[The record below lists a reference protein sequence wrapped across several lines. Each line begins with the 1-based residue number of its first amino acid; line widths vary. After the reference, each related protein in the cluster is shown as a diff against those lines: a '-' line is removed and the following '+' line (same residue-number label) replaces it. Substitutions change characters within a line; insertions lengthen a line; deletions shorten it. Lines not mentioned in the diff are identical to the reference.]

1 MVLYV
6 KLERHV
12 VGVLRLE
19 MAPSSQERR
28 EAGICG
34 QAYVTVAAAKR

>member
-1 MVLYV
+1 LYV

-19 MAPSSQERR
+19 MAPSSKERR
-28 EAGICG
+28 EVGVCG
-34 QAYVTVAAAKR
+34 QATITAAAAER